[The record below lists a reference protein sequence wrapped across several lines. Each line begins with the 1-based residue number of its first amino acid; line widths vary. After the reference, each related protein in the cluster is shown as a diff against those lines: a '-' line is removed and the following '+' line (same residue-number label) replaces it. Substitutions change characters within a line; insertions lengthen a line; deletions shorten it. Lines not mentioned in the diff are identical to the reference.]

1 MTRTGAD
8 TLVEA
13 LRDAGVESFF
23 GLPGEST
30 LPLYAAMRRAGVRH
44 VMARSETAAGYMA
57 DACARFTG
65 KTAVVDAPGGIGS
78 PLLLPALHEAY
89 NSSIP
94 LIALTSGVPLGQEDQ
109 WTTAACR
116 HQEMF
121 RPCVKATLA
130 VPDAARLPALAARA
144 VRLATAGR
152 PGPVHLDVP
161 SDLLAGPGA
170 PGPAPSET
178 PASETTAARPALSR
192 LRPDQRAVAEVVDLL
207 ASAQRPLL
215 VAGGGVH
222 LSHAYDQLAALT
234 EAFGIPVATTFN
246 GKGAL
251 AETHPH
257 SLGVIGAK
265 GSTAANDLASRADLV
280 LWVGSKA
287 GDKSTG
293 YGRLPAPDSV
303 CVQVDIDEE
312 ELGRILSPRC
322 VLHADAAAALTDLA
336 SALRAAG
343 WPGAPAWTGT
353 TGALLD
359 PPHDTA
365 PPAPGALI
373 QAVERACPADTAL
386 IADASRACSWAGA
399 HFRTRNSGRSV
410 IAPRGSGSI
419 GYALPAAIGAA
430 VAQPGRT
437 IVGVGGDGGFAL
449 ACQEMETAVRVGA
462 RLVFVLLNDNA
473 FGLLD
478 RVSTVGLRRP
488 DLLDRF
494 AATDWTAVAHGF
506 GWNAHTVRDETS
518 FEKALQTGLDADRP
532 TLLNVLL
539 SADTAS
545 PDFQMYT
552 ERHTGRR

>member
-8 TLVEA
+8 SLVEA

-30 LPLYAAMRRAGVRH
+30 LPLYAAVRRAGVRH

-57 DACARFTG
+57 DASARFTG
-65 KTAVVDAPGGIGS
+65 KAAVVDAPGGIGS

-94 LIALTSGVPLGQEDQ
+94 LVALTSGVPLGQEDQ
-109 WTTAACR
+109 WPTAACR

-170 PGPAPSET
+170 PGPAAPS
-178 PASETTAARPALSR
+178 SVARPAPSR
-192 LRPDQRAVAEVVDLL
+192 LRPDASAVAEVVGLL
-207 ASAQRPLL
+207 ASARRPLL

-222 LSHAYDQLAALT
+222 LSGAYDRLAALT
-234 EAFGIPVATTFN
+234 DAFRIPVATTFN
-246 GKGAL
+246 GKGVL

-293 YGRLPAPDSV
+293 FGRLPAPDAV
-303 CVQVDIDEE
+303 CVQIDVDEE

-322 VLHADAAAALTDLA
+322 VLHADAAAALADLE
-336 SALRAAG
+336 SALRAAD
-343 WPGAPAWTGT
+343 WRGAPAWTGAA
-353 TGALLD
+353 GSLLD
-359 PPHDTA
+359 EPHDTT
-365 PPAPGALI
+365 PPAPGVLV
-373 QAVERACPADTAL
+373 QAVERACPDDTAL
-386 IADASRACSWAGA
+386 VADASRACSWAGA
-399 HFRTRNSGRSV
+399 HFRARSTGRSV

-437 IVGVGGDGGFAL
+437 VVGIGGDGGFAL
-449 ACQEMETAVRVGA
+449 ACQEMETAIRIGA

-478 RVSTVGLRRP
+478 RVSAVGLDRP

-494 AATDWTAVAHGF
+494 AATDWTGVARSF
-506 GWNAHTVRDETS
+506 GWHAHTVRDDAS
-518 FEKALQTGLDADRP
+518 FEQALKAGLDAERP
-532 TLLNVLL
+532 TLVNVLL
-539 SADTAS
+539 AADTAS
-545 PDFQMYT
+545 PDFQMYA
-552 ERHTGRR
+552 ERHAGRR